1 MQREKIVVLF
11 TVFVDVIGFGIV
23 IPILPFYVGSF
34 GASPFTITLLFS
46 SFAFFA
52 FLSSPLLGALSD
64 KIGRRPILITS
75 ITSTALG
82 WFVFASAGSI
92 PLLFLGRIID
102 GSAAGN
108 FTVAQ
113 GCLVDLARDEKERS
127 ANLGLIGA
135 AFGVGF
141 MVGPVLG
148 GVLST
153 VSQSFPFWCAG
164 ALAALNAVLAYFFL
178 PETHKKRDPN
188 ASLSFNPLIPL
199 ARAALNKKLR
209 PLFMTWLFFAIALSA
224 SQSVFA
230 LYGQHAYNF
239 SSFTTGLIFAA
250 NGVFAVL
257 NQTVLLK
264 NVWLKYFTESHL
276 ELLMTILLGVSFFL
290 LGSDALVL
298 FFLGLPLFAT
308 AQSVQ
313 RVVITSEVTGKT
325 DPLMK
330 GEALGIMTSLMAA
343 SMIVGPIVGGALF
356 EIHDGYPFFL
366 SGVLMIISLIIA
378 LQYRK
383 SPDFH
388 GSPASVPIEQAPKS
402 QN

>member
-1 MQREKIVVLF
+1 MQRQKLIVLF

-34 GASPFTITLLFS
+34 GASPFVITLLFA

-64 KIGRRPILITS
+64 KVGRRPILIIS

-82 WFVFASAGSI
+82 WIVFAGANSI
-92 PLLFLGRIID
+92 PFLFLGRIID
-102 GSAAGN
+102 GMAAGN

-113 GCLVDLARDEKERS
+113 GCLVDIARDEKERS

-141 MVGPVLG
+141 MIGPLLG

-164 ALAALNAVLAYFFL
+164 GLATVNALLAYFFL
-178 PETHKKRDPN
+178 PETHKRRDLKS
-188 ASLSFNPLIPL
+188 AISFNPMLPL
-199 ARAALNKKLR
+199 ARAATNKKLR
-209 PLFMTWLFFAIALSA
+209 PLFLTWLFFAIALSA

-239 SSFTTGLIFAA
+239 DSFTTGAIFAA
-250 NGVFAVL
+250 TGVFAVL
-257 NQTVLLK
+257 NQTILLRG
-264 NVWLKYFTESHL
+264 VWLKYFSESQL
-276 ELLMTILLGVSFFL
+276 EVLMIIFLGLSFVL
-290 LGSDALVL
+290 LGSDILVL
-298 FFLGLPLFAT
+298 FYIGLPLFAT
-308 AQSVQ
+308 GQSVQ

-343 SMIVGPIVGGALF
+343 SMVVAPVIGGALF

-366 SGVLMIISLIIA
+366 SAALMLISLIIA
-378 LQYRK
+378 IRYRS

-388 GSPASVPIEQAPKS
+388 GHVSVVSAEEANTS
-402 QN
+402 S